1 MQQLEHLTSFVK
13 DCDKKVE
20 VNKKRLEDS
29 SEDYDG
35 SPEVFICLFLFA
47 FPQTVRKCP
56 LFEKS
61 LHQMFLCCT
70 HQIDFLILRKRL
82 KFAFSGF
89 YV

>member
-1 MQQLEHLTSFVK
+1 MK

-35 SPEVFICLFLFA
+35 SPEVFICLVLFT
-47 FPQTVRKCP
+47 FPQTIRKFP

-61 LHQMFLCCT
+61 LHQIFLCYT
-70 HQIDFLILRKRL
+70 HLMNFPILL
-82 KFAFSGF
+82 KILKCMLFGYFQNSSPSAG
-89 YV
+89 